1 MPKSAA
7 KPANVESA
15 PIQFESADFGAAAA
29 PSTCGNCNTPLAGA
43 YWAVNGSAVCER
55 CRMAL
60 AAPVESGGGLGRF
73 VRGGALGAVAGAAGS
88 FVYFAVGYLTGYEFS
103 LLAILVGWLV
113 GTGVRRGS
121 GGRGGFAYQ
130 ALAVV
135 LTYVAIA
142 STSIPAIVTGIREEM
157 AQHHAATTQAQP
169 ATVDPDDAAADVAPD
184 AAPMPDVADR
194 GPGSAFD
201 VVVAAAFLVVFA
213 CALPFLDAT
222 GNPIGLL
229 IIVIGLHQAWTMNR
243 RTKLE
248 ITGPHALAPANR

>member
-7 KPANVESA
+7 KPAGAESA
-15 PIQFESADFGAAAA
+15 PIQLESADFGAAAA
-29 PSTCGNCNTPLAGA
+29 PSTCTSCKTALAGS
-43 YWAVNGSAVCER
+43 YWAVNGAAVCER

-88 FVYFAVGYLTGYEFS
+88 LVYFAVGYLTGYEFS

-142 STSIPAIVTGIREEM
+142 STSVPAIVTGLREEM
-157 AQHHAATTQAQP
+157 ADHHAATT
-169 ATVDPDDAAADVAPD
+169 ATEHAAAEPDDAAADAAPD
-184 AAPMPDVADR
+184 AVAMPDVTDQ

-201 VVVAAAFLVVFA
+201 VVVAAAFLVAFA

-243 RTKLE
+243 RTTLE
-248 ITGPHALAPANR
+248 ITGPHALAPANG